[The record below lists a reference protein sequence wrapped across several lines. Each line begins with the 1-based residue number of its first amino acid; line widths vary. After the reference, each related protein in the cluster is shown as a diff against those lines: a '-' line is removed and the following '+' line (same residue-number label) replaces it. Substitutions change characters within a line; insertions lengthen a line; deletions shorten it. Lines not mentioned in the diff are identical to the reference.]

1 MTTMTRTDWSDVAAT
16 AKQLAG
22 NWQRFECFCWH
33 RRHDLPDAAN
43 WMIFYTSSPQSGLI
57 EESNQKVM
65 TDRLAKYAEGDD
77 PDLTFEEH
85 SHWVVGTV
93 TGISL
98 RVFRADCT
106 ITDAFRE
113 FCRIQEAIDGYP
125 ILDEQDYGDREYE
138 ATLDNYRNELWQSRG
153 ELPDGW
159 EGEVYDW
166 FRDNGHDTYTE
177 NRDDQGGW
185 APREAITNA
194 LRHLGRKPTV
204 VTGP

>member
-1 MTTMTRTDWSDVAAT
+1 MTTTKRTDWSDVEVAA
-16 AKQLAG
+16 KELAG
-22 NWQRFECFCWH
+22 NWRKFECFCWH

-65 TDRLAKYAEGDD
+65 ADRLAKYAEGDN
-77 PDLTFEEH
+77 PDLAFEEH
-85 SHWVVGTV
+85 SHWVVSRLNGV
-93 TGISL
+93 SL
-98 RVFRADCT
+98 RVFRADGT
-106 ITDAFRE
+106 ITDAFIE
-113 FCRIQEAIDGYP
+113 FCRIQEAIDAYP
-125 ILDEQDYGDREYE
+125 ILDEQDYSDREYE
-138 ATLDNYRNELWQSRG
+138 ATLDNYRNEMWQSRG